1 METNVNNVRR
11 EREVVDLLLKEGLID
26 QEKLAKAREETRRT
40 GLSMGNALEK
50 LGYITYEDIIKV
62 QATALGLPYMDLS
75 DYIVDAGLV
84 ELIPVETAKKHK
96 AVPLFK
102 IGNTLTVG
110 MVDPKDIEAIDN
122 IRRISKVDMV
132 EPVLVSERGIQ
143 KVIDSYYGAGET
155 VDAIVKSIDEKKVL
169 PKGGKVFGKSLD
181 DTPVIDLINIMFAQ
195 AVKDRVSDMHLEP
208 TEETLRVRFRV
219 DGLLRE
225 VTVIPKAMQSA
236 IISRIKILSKM
247 DIAESRKPQDGRIR
261 LKLENKDLDIRV
273 STFPTLHGENVV
285 MRLLD
290 KTSVLL
296 GLKEVGMLENDLKLF
311 EKVIRRPNGIILVT
325 GPTGSGKTST
335 LYAALTVINSI
346 EKNIVTIE
354 DPAEYELP
362 LIRQTQVN
370 PLAGVTFANGLRGI
384 LRQDP
389 DVIMV
394 GEIRDK
400 ETADVAIQAALTGHL
415 VFSTLHTNDA
425 ASALTRLIDM
435 GVEPFLA
442 SSSVVG
448 ILAQRLVRL
457 ICDKCREPYSPAAD
471 VLKDLDFKTGTQFFR
486 GKGCPKCNNT
496 GLKGRTGIFELL
508 VITEEIRTLI
518 DEKKSADEI
527 GRKARESGMR
537 TLRDDGLLKA
547 KEGLTTLEEVL
558 RVTEVE

>member
-1 METNVNNVRR
+1 MDNNINIRR

-50 LGYITYEDIIKV
+50 LGYITYEDITKV

-75 DYIVDAGLV
+75 DYTVDVKLV

-132 EPVLVSERGIQ
+132 EPVLVSEQGIQ

-236 IISRIKILSKM
+236 IISRVKILSKM

-442 SSSVVG
+442 SSSVIG

-457 ICDKCREPYSPAAD
+457 ICDKCKEPYSPAAD
-471 VLKDLDFKTGTQFFR
+471 VLKDLDFKRGTQFFR

-527 GRKARESGMR
+527 GKKARESGMR

>member
-1 METNVNNVRR
+1 
-11 EREVVDLLLKEGLID
+11 
-26 QEKLAKAREETRRT
+26 
-40 GLSMGNALEK
+40 
-50 LGYITYEDIIKV
+50 
-62 QATALGLPYMDLS
+62 
-75 DYIVDAGLV
+75 
-84 ELIPVETAKKHK
+84 
-96 AVPLFK
+96 
-102 IGNTLTVG
+102 
-110 MVDPKDIEAIDN
+110 
-122 IRRISKVDMV
+122 
-132 EPVLVSERGIQ
+132 
-143 KVIDSYYGAGET
+143 
-155 VDAIVKSIDEKKVL
+155 
-169 PKGGKVFGKSLD
+169 
-181 DTPVIDLINIMFAQ
+181 
-195 AVKDRVSDMHLEP
+195 
-208 TEETLRVRFRV
+208 
-219 DGLLRE
+219 
-225 VTVIPKAMQSA
+225 
-236 IISRIKILSKM
+236 
-247 DIAESRKPQDGRIR
+247 
-261 LKLENKDLDIRV
+261 
-273 STFPTLHGENVV
+273 

-354 DPAEYELP
+354 DPIEYELP

-370 PLAGVTFANGLRGI
+370 PLAGITFANGLRGI

-442 SSSVVG
+442 SSSVIG

-457 ICDKCREPYSPAAD
+457 ICDKCKEPYSPATD
-471 VLKDLDFKTGTQFFR
+471 VLKDLNFATDAQFFR
-486 GKGCPKCNNT
+486 GKGCPKCNHT

-508 VITEEIRTLI
+508 VITEEIRKLI

-527 GRKARESGMR
+527 GKKARELGMR

>member
-1 METNVNNVRR
+1 MDRKVNIRR
-11 EREVVDLLLKEGLID
+11 EREVIDLLLKEGLIT
-26 QEKLAKAREETRRT
+26 QEKLEKAREETKRT
-40 GLSMGNALEK
+40 GLTMGNALEK
-50 LGYITYEDIIKV
+50 LGFITYEDTVQV

-75 DYIVDAGLV
+75 DYIVDGKLV
-84 ELIPVETAKKHK
+84 ELIPEEIAKKYK

-102 IGNTLTVG
+102 ISNTLTVG
-110 MVDPKDIEAIDN
+110 MLDPQDIEAIDT
-122 IRRISKVDMV
+122 IRRVSKVEMV

-143 KVIDSYYGAGET
+143 KVLDSYYGGADT
-155 VDAIVKSIDEKKVL
+155 VDAMVKSLDQKKDP
-169 PKGGKVFGKSLD
+169 PKGGKFFGKSIEE
-181 DTPVIDLINIMFAQ
+181 TPVIELVNIMFAQ
-195 AVKDRVSDMHLEP
+195 AVKDRVSDIHLEP
-208 TEETLRVRFRV
+208 AEDSLRVRSRI

-225 VTVIPKAMQSA
+225 VTVIPKTVQGA

-273 STFPTLHGENVV
+273 STFPTVHGENVV

-290 KTSVLL
+290 KSAVLL
-296 GLKEVGMLENDLKLF
+296 GLKEVGMLERELNVF
-311 EKVIRRPNGIILVT
+311 EKLIRRPNGIILVT

-346 EKNIVTIE
+346 EKNIITIE
-354 DPAEYELP
+354 DPVEYELP

-370 PLAGVTFANGLRGI
+370 PAAGITFANGLRGI

-389 DVIMV
+389 DIIMV

-400 ETADVAIQAALTGHL
+400 ETADIAIQAALTGHL

-442 SSSVVG
+442 SSSVMG
-448 ILAQRLVRL
+448 IVAQRLIRL
-457 ICDKCREPYSPAAD
+457 ICDKCKESYQPSNDA
-471 VLKDLDFKTGTQFFR
+471 LKELGLKAGTKFYR
-486 GKGCPKCNNT
+486 GKGCPKCQSS
-496 GLKGRTGIFELL
+496 GFRGRKGIFEVL
-508 VITEEIRTLI
+508 VMTEEIRRLV

-527 GRKARESGMR
+527 GRRARELGMR

-547 KEGLTTLEEVL
+547 REGLTTLEEVL

>member
-1 METNVNNVRR
+1 MDNNINIRR
-11 EREVVDLLLKEGLID
+11 ERETVDLLLKEGLID
-26 QEKLAKAREETRRT
+26 QEKLAKAREETKRT

-102 IGNTLTVG
+102 IGNALTVG

-132 EPVLVSERGIQ
+132 DPVLVSERGIQ

-181 DTPVIDLINIMFAQ
+181 DTSVIDLINIMFAQ
-195 AVKDRVSDMHLEP
+195 AVKDRVSDIHLEP
-208 TEETLRVRFRV
+208 TDETLRVRFRV

-225 VTVIPKAMQSA
+225 VTVIPKTMQSA

-273 STFPTLHGENVV
+273 STFPTIHGENVV

-400 ETADVAIQAALTGHL
+400 ETADVAIHAALTGHL

-442 SSSVVG
+442 SSSVIG

-457 ICDKCREPYSPAAD
+457 ICDKCKEPYSPAAD
-471 VLKDLDFKTGTQFFR
+471 VLKDLDFKRGTQFFR

-508 VITEEIRTLI
+508 VITEEIRRLI

-527 GRKARESGMR
+527 GKKARESGMR

>member
-1 METNVNNVRR
+1 MDSSVNIRR
-11 EREVVDLLLKEGLID
+11 ERETVDLLLKEGLID
-26 QEKLAKAREETRRT
+26 EEKIAKAREETKRT
-40 GLSMGNALEK
+40 GLSLASALEK
-50 LGYITYEDIIKV
+50 LGYIAYEDIIKV

-75 DYIVDAGLV
+75 DYIVDAKLV
-84 ELIPVETAKKHK
+84 ELIPVEIAKKYK

-102 IGNTLTVG
+102 ISNTLTVG
-110 MVDPKDIEAIDN
+110 MADPKDIEAIDN

-132 EPVLVSERGIQ
+132 EPVLVSERGVQ

-155 VDAIVKSIDEKKVL
+155 VEAIVKSIDEKKVL

-195 AVKDRVSDMHLEP
+195 AVKDRVSDIHLEP
-208 TEETLRVRFRV
+208 TDETLRVRFRV

-225 VTVIPKAMQSA
+225 VTVIPKVLQSA
-236 IISRIKILSKM
+236 IISRIKILAKM
-247 DIAESRKPQDGRIR
+247 DIAESRKSQDGRIR

-273 STFPTLHGENVV
+273 STFPTLYGENVV

-354 DPAEYELP
+354 DPIEYELP

-370 PLAGVTFANGLRGI
+370 LLAGISFANGLRGM

-442 SSSVVG
+442 SSSVIA

-457 ICDKCREPYSPAAD
+457 ICDKCKEPYSPAAD
-471 VLKDLDFKTGTQFFR
+471 VLKDLNLPTDARFFR

-508 VITEEIRTLI
+508 VITEEIRSLI

-527 GRKARESGMR
+527 GKKARELGMR
-537 TLRDDGLLKA
+537 TLRDDGLFKA

>member
-1 METNVNNVRR
+1 MDSKVNIRR
-11 EREVVDLLLKEGLID
+11 EREVIDLLLKEGLIT
-26 QEKLAKAREETRRT
+26 QEKLEKAREETRRT

-50 LGYITYEDIIKV
+50 LGFIAYEDIVKV

-75 DYIVDAGLV
+75 DYIVDGKLV
-84 ELIPVETAKKHK
+84 ELIPEEIAKKYK

-102 IGNTLTVG
+102 ISNTLTVG
-110 MVDPKDIEAIDN
+110 MTDPQDIEAIDN
-122 IRRISKVDMV
+122 IRRVSKVEMV

-143 KVIDSYYGAGET
+143 RVLDSCYSAGDT
-155 VDAIVKSIDEKKVL
+155 VDAMVKSIDQAKAP

-181 DTPVIDLINIMFAQ
+181 DTPVIDLVNIMFAQ
-195 AVKDRVSDMHLEP
+195 AVKDRVSDIHLEP
-208 TEETLRVRFRV
+208 AEDSLRVRSRI

-225 VTVIPKAMQSA
+225 VTVMPKTVQNA

-261 LKLENKDLDIRV
+261 LQLENKSLDIRV

-290 KTSVLL
+290 KSSVLL
-296 GLKEVGMLENDLKLF
+296 GLKEVGMLERDLAVF
-311 EKVIRRPNGIILVT
+311 EKLIRRPNGIILVT

-346 EKNIVTIE
+346 EKNIITIE
-354 DPAEYELP
+354 DPVEYELP

-370 PLAGVTFANGLRGI
+370 PLAGITFANGLRGI

-389 DVIMV
+389 DIIMV

-442 SSSVVG
+442 SSSVIG
-448 ILAQRLVRL
+448 IVAQRLIRL
-457 ICDKCREPYSPAAD
+457 ICDKCKEPCQPSND
-471 VLKDLDFKTGTQFFR
+471 VLKELGLKAGTKFYR
-486 GKGCPKCNNT
+486 GKGCSKCQSS
-496 GLKGRTGIFELL
+496 GLKGRKGIFEVL
-508 VITEEIRTLI
+508 VMTEEIRKMI

-527 GRKARESGMR
+527 GKKARELGMQ

-547 KEGLTTLEEVL
+547 QEGMTTLEEVL

>member
-1 METNVNNVRR
+1 MDSNVNIRR
-11 EREVVDLLLKEGLID
+11 EREVIDLLLKEGLIT
-26 QEKLAKAREETRRT
+26 QEKLEKAREETRRT

-50 LGYITYEDIIKV
+50 LGFITYEDIVKV

-110 MVDPKDIEAIDN
+110 MVDPKDIESIDN
-122 IRRISKVDMV
+122 IRRVSKVEMV

-155 VDAIVKSIDEKKVL
+155 VDAIVKSIDGKKVL

-208 TEETLRVRFRV
+208 TEETLRVRFRI

-225 VTVIPKAMQSA
+225 VTIVPKTLQSA

-346 EKNIVTIE
+346 EKNIITIE
-354 DPAEYELP
+354 DPVEYELP

-370 PLAGVTFANGLRGI
+370 PLAGITFANGLRGI

-389 DVIMV
+389 DIIMV

-442 SSSVVG
+442 SSSVIG

-457 ICDKCREPYSPAAD
+457 ICDKCKETYSPAAD
-471 VLKDLDFKTGTQFFR
+471 VLKDMDFKRGTQFFR

-527 GRKARESGMR
+527 GKKARESGMR